1 MFTGLGL
8 SEKGAL
14 MYNAVYHSVAPVASE
29 QFPRILVF
37 RWVLMD
43 LAIIFILFIVDN
55 VGRRKPLLY
64 ATPLLSLLFII
75 FAILNSQNKFSKD
88 KSASSG
94 GVAVMFLFNIVYSF
108 SFGPMGWTY
117 LSEIIVSHSHYA
129 GPECWLN
136 PQSHF
141 ESEGKEAQWQ

>member
-1 MFTGLGL
+1 MFTGLGA

-14 MYNAVYHSVAPVASE
+14 LYNAIYHSTAPVASE
-29 QFPRILVF
+29 HSRRRTLGF
-37 RWVLMD
+37 RWVLMN

-55 VGRRKPLLY
+55 IGRRKPLLY

-75 FAILNSQNKFSKD
+75 FAVLNAQNKFSQN

-117 LSEIIVSHSHYA
+117 VSEIIVSHSHYA
-129 GPECWLN
+129 GPEFWLN
-136 PQSHF
+136 PRSRF
-141 ESEGKEAQWQ
+141 ESEGKEAQ